1 MSNHFT
7 LLEKEKSVNE
17 AVGQEQIEMIN
28 RLIIFVNTRLDEIEL
43 LQTDLAKAKTDITS
57 LQGKK

>member
-17 AVGQEQIEMIN
+17 AVGVEQIEMIN
-28 RLIIFVNTRLDEIEL
+28 RLIVFVNTRLDEIEI
-43 LQTDLAKAKTDITS
+43 LQTDLAKAKTDIET
-57 LQGKK
+57 LKLK